1 MAKFLN
7 TSAITY
13 HLEELLKGA
22 RERLV
27 IISPYLRFNDKIRE
41 LLEDKDR
48 MKIDIRIVYGKNEL
62 HPDESNWLK
71 SLAFVRCSFCKHLH
85 AKCYLNE
92 SWAIVTSMN
101 MYEFSQVNNNEMGIL
116 ITREDDPE
124 LFDDTYTEAQRLIRV
139 SDEVKITVEKVNA
152 QTNKNPALNTST
164 ESAEPKMVSTTQL
177 AKLHGC
183 ASKEMFSRLLT
194 LGYISRTD
202 NKWQLTDTGKQIGG
216 ALAQSKRFGEYITW
230 PNAIKLETDS

>member
-27 IISPYLRFNDKIRE
+27 IISPYLRFNDRVRE

-62 HPDESNWLK
+62 HPDETNWLK
-71 SLAFVRCSFCKHLH
+71 SLAFVRCSFCKNLH

-92 SWAIVTSMN
+92 SRAIVTSMN
-101 MYEFSQVNNNEMGIL
+101 MYEFSQVNNNEMGVL
-116 ITREDDPE
+116 ITREADPE
-124 LFDDTYTEAQRLIRV
+124 LFNDTYTEAQRLIRV
-139 SDEVKITVEKVNA
+139 SDEVKITVEKVEPP
-152 QTNKNPALNTST
+152 QETDSNPELETGPKEST
-164 ESAEPKMVSTTQL
+164 MVSTTQL
-177 AKLHGC
+177 AKRHGC
-183 ASKEMFSRLLT
+183 ATKEMFRRLLE
-194 LGYISRTD
+194 LGLIAKHNDS
-202 NKWQLTDTGKQIGG
+202 WQLTDIGKQKGG
-216 ALAQSKRFGEYITW
+216 TPKQSKRFGEYITW
-230 PNAIKLETDS
+230 PSDIQLSANV

>member
-27 IISPYLRFNDKIRE
+27 IISPYLKFNDRIRE

-62 HPDESNWLK
+62 HPDEINWLK
-71 SLAFVRCSFCKHLH
+71 SLAFVRCSFCKNLH

-92 SWAIVTSMN
+92 SSAIVTSMN
-101 MYEFSQVNNNEMGIL
+101 MYEFSQVNNNEMGVL
-116 ITREDDPE
+116 ITRNDDPE
-124 LFDDTYTEAQRLIRV
+124 LFNDTYTEAQRLIRV
-139 SDEVKITVEKVNA
+139 SDEVKITVEKV
-152 QTNKNPALNTST
+152 
-164 ESAEPKMVSTTQL
+164 ESQPESEADPEADVDPETTKMVSTTQL
-177 AKLHGC
+177 AKRHGC
-183 ASKEMFSRLLT
+183 AT
-194 LGYISRTD
+194 
-202 NKWQLTDTGKQIGG
+202 
-216 ALAQSKRFGEYITW
+216 
-230 PNAIKLETDS
+230 